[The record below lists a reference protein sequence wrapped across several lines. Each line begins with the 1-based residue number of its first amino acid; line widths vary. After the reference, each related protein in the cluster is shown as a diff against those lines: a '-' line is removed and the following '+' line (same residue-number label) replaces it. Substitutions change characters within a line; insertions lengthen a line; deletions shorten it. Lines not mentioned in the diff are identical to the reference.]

1 MRAPYIILPFVT
13 LLLLN
18 SCQNRDITIDPSAKM
33 VEGYIVGFNQCA
45 IGQGFIITTISPAD
59 TMEVFNLPDSLYHFP
74 TDAKSD
80 IYRNYIQDFLFPIE
94 YENKFPIKY
103 SFEIV
108 PEGERRYVVCLDQ
121 LISYYTQTVKKQI
134 KIKSVTK

>member
-33 VEGYIVGFNQCA
+33 VEGYVVGFNQCA
-45 IGQGFIITTISPAD
+45 IGTGFIVTSVSPVD

-74 TDAKSD
+74 
-80 IYRNYIQDFLFPIE
+80 
-94 YENKFPIKY
+94 
-103 SFEIV
+103 
-108 PEGERRYVVCLDQ
+108 
-121 LISYYTQTVKKQI
+121 ISRQMHSLVRL
-134 KIKSVTK
+134 